1 MDRKKGKASVCCSN
15 KDLLKNLD
23 ALYKSDFYSDAEDYQ
38 ETCQALFDEN
48 QDDKS
53 TQLPKKLL
61 KKKNKK
67 RFMSMCVWLQLQEDD
82 DTVSQFC

>member
-1 MDRKKGKASVCCSN
+1 MDRKKDKASVCCSN
-15 KDLLKNLD
+15 KDLMKNLD
-23 ALYKSDFYSDAEDYQ
+23 ALYKSDIYKDAEDYQ